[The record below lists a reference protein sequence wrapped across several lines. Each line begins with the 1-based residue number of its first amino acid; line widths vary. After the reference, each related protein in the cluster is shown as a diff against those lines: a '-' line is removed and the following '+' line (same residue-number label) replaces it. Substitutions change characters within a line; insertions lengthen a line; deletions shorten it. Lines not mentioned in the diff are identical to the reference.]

1 MCGAARIG
9 TRAFLFPDFSAR
21 SPMSK
26 AELVQLEVDRP
37 IWDRVFTVAPLVVV
51 GTREPNGQIDLA
63 PKHMCTPLA
72 WENYFGFV
80 CTPSHGTY
88 QNIRRAK
95 AFTVSFPNPD
105 QVLLA
110 SLAAAPRCDDS
121 SKPALVALPT
131 IEASVVDGVFLKDA
145 YLCLECEL
153 DRIVDDFAENS
164 LIAGRIVA
172 AHVAP
177 SALRSTDLDD
187 QELLLNSPLLAY
199 LSPGRYTTID
209 HSFSFPF
216 PAGMK
221 KKAQ

>member
-1 MCGAARIG
+1 MCVPAR
-9 TRAFLFPDFSAR
+9 FLFVMLGLCFALGILMPQT
-21 SPMSK
+21 
-26 AELVQLEVDRP
+26 ELVQLEMDGP

-51 GTREPNGQIDLA
+51 GTREPDGGYDLA

-72 WENYFGFV
+72 WENFFGFV

-88 QNIRRAK
+88 SNIQREK
-95 AFTVSFPNPD
+95 VFTVSFPNPD

-121 SKPALVALPT
+121 TKPALGALPT
-131 IEASVVDGVFLKDA
+131 VLASAIDGVFLEDA
-145 YLCLECEL
+145 YLFLECEL
-153 DRIVDDFAENS
+153 DRIIDGFAENS
-164 LIAGRIVA
+164 LIAGRIIA
-172 AHVAP
+172 AHVA
-177 SALRSTDLDD
+177 AAAMRGNDVDD
-187 QELLLNSPLLAY
+187 QEVLLRSPLLAY
-199 LSPGRYTTID
+199 LSPGRYTTVD